1 MAMNSYRVFAQH
13 MLILMTALL
22 SAGGAQAE
30 TRDPST
36 HFFDQTLG
44 ELNVN
49 LEEAREQGKKGIM
62 IFFEQEECP
71 FCHRM
76 KTTVLNQPQ
85 VQDYYKKQFL
95 IYKLDIEAD
104 NEIVDFAG
112 NETTEKKF
120 FAEVARNR
128 GATPVV
134 AFFDLQGKLVARYT
148 GATSGV
154 DEFMWLGEYASQG
167 LYEKVSFTRYK
178 RDKKK

>member
-1 MAMNSYRVFAQH
+1 MR
-13 MLILMTALL
+13 MLIPMLALL
-22 SAGGAQAE
+22 FAAGVRAE
-30 TRDPST
+30 PRDPST
-36 HFFDQTLG
+36 YFFDQTLG
-44 ELNVN
+44 DLGAN
-49 LEEAREQGKKGIM
+49 LEEAREQGKQGIM

-85 VQDYYKKQFL
+85 VQEYFRKHFL

-104 NEIVDFAG
+104 NEIVDFEG
-112 NETTEKKF
+112 NDSTEKEF
-120 FAEVARNR
+120 FARVARNR
-128 GATPVV
+128 GATPVI

-167 LYEKVSFTRYK
+167 LYEKLTFTRYK
-178 RDKKK
+178 REKRKQE